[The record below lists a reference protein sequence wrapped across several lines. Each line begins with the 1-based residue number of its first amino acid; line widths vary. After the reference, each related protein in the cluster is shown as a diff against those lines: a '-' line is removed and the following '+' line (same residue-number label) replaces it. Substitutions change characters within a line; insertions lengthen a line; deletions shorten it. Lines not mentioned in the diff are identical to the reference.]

1 MSSHSSHFTPHV
13 PLVPHRKM
21 LNRAIFLDRDGT
33 INVEKEYL
41 INPSDFELLPD
52 VSNALQKL
60 QNAGFLLVIV
70 SNQSGVAR
78 GYFTES
84 QVDELHQSME
94 KRLEPFGVTFDGIYF
109 CPHHPT
115 SGQGEYLCDCECRKG
130 KPGMLLKAAKELQID
145 LSQSFMIGD
154 KLADIQ
160 AGHAAGC
167 KTFLVKTGYGKDF
180 EMASMAYGSR
190 VVDDL
195 LAAADTIV
203 TGEK

>member
-1 MSSHSSHFTPHV
+1 MLGDSEKHT
-13 PLVPHRKM
+13 LRK
-21 LNRAIFLDRDGT
+21 AVFLDRDGT

-41 INPSDFELLPD
+41 INPSDFEFLPG
-52 VSNALQKL
+52 VPNALQKL

-84 QVDELHQSME
+84 QVDVLHQSME
-94 KRLEPFGVTFDGIYF
+94 KRLELFGVSFDGIYF

-115 SGQGEYLCDCECRKG
+115 SGQSKYLCDCECRKG
-130 KPGMLLKAAKELQID
+130 KPGMLLTAAKELQID

-154 KLADIQ
+154 KIADIQ

-180 EMASMAYGSR
+180 EVASRTYCSQ

-195 LAAADTIV
+195 LAAADIIV